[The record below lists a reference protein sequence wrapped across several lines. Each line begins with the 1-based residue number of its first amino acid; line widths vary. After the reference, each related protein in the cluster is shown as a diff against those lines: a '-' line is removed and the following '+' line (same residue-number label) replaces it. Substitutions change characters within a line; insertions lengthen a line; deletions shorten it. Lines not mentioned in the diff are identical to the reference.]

1 MHTRF
6 LISLIAALLII
17 FGANSQ
23 IITQSD
29 QLADRLERGFNEVAE
44 SSTDDSQQPV
54 LSDTDFGEIDIA
66 LREIRPDVEEA
77 MGVPLSVAD
86 GGDMLDLPNYLIT
99 DSPALSLLDVSL
111 LEEDT
116 DTALASAWAGSDDA
130 ELLRML
136 TELEP
141 RLMTPAE
148 KRLLYWVI
156 GSPVDVPGDEDSR
169 NLLTKRADTLLRI
182 GKPRA
187 ALRLFAILA
196 ESDRLIPI
204 EEVEEEEEVD
214 DEEVEK
220 PFIKSHTELAVDL
233 HIAMARFD
241 EACQQV
247 ETNELV
253 TEFWVKLR
261 IVCGLIDNDMQAVG
275 RATEVA
281 DTEEIDDPWFF
292 ENVQSF
298 TRDRKT
304 TRLARF
310 DSGMSFVMSVLGKLN
325 VPSNAFISVRP
336 DLSAIFASFKTLPI
350 VLRTISAGIS
360 AEAGVLNPEI
370 HREVYHSL
378 IGTEGFVPSNAIEEA
393 FRVLNRP
400 SATVET
406 KAQALSAALKESTND
421 VSRFEAVARLLADY
435 IGELPRNEIT
445 EVHALEFASAFIA
458 VEDYASAW
466 MWLNPGLFAGGTV
479 ANAFDK
485 ALLDGVVVTAGGVR
499 ESPIPR
505 LTVEIDEEAVANRLL
520 ETVDR
525 SWQRSRIVQLTS
537 TWSSF
542 GYAIPVELRQFL
554 SNRRGLGDRS
564 LSSADRLRI
573 SSAVETDAIAE
584 VVLLALLATKNEP
597 NQLNPADFA
606 FLLSALRRVG
616 AEEQARRLAIEAS
629 EYWKWARR

>member
-1 MHTRF
+1 MLTRH
-6 LISLIAALLII
+6 LISLIAVLLII

-29 QLADRLERGFNEVAE
+29 QLAERLERGFNEVAE
-44 SSTDDSQQPV
+44 SSDDSQRPILV
-54 LSDTDFGEIDIA
+54 DIDSGENDIV
-66 LREIRPDVEEA
+66 LREMPPDVEEA

-86 GGDMLDLPNYLIT
+86 GGDMLDVPDYSIT
-99 DSPALSLLDVSL
+99 DSPALGLLDVSL

-116 DTALASAWAGSDDA
+116 ETALAAAWAGSDDA

-196 ESDRLIPI
+196 ESDRLIPV
-204 EEVEEEEEVD
+204 EEVEEEEED

-233 HIAMARFD
+233 HIALARFD

-247 ETNELV
+247 DTNEQI

-261 IVCGLIDNDMQAVG
+261 IVCGLIDNDLQAVG

-370 HREVYHSL
+370 HREVYQSL

-406 KAQALSAALKESTND
+406 KAQALSSALKESTND
-421 VSRFEAVARLLADY
+421 VARFEAVARLLADY

-466 MWLNPGLFAGGTV
+466 MWLNPNLFAGGAV

-499 ESPIPR
+499 GSPIPT
-505 LTVEIDEEAVANRLL
+505 LIVEIDEEAVANRLL

-554 SNRRGLGDRS
+554 SNQRGLGDRS

-573 SSAVETDAIAE
+573 SSAVETDAVAE
-584 VVLLALLATKNEP
+584 VVLLALRATKNEP
-597 NQLNPADFA
+597 NQLNPSDFA
-606 FLLSALRRVG
+606 FLLSALRQVG